1 MVDESGPV
9 LEVVRIQ
16 VDPAQMTAFEGAIAQ
31 AYRCLEATEGHL
43 GHQLY
48 TCIEKAGFYLL
59 QIQWTS
65 LDAHLV
71 NFRQSDNY
79 QQWRSL
85 IGSYFV
91 EPPEVLHYR
100 QHS

>member
-1 MVDESGPV
+1 MVDKIGPV

-31 AYRCLEATEGHL
+31 AYSCLEATEGHL

-48 TCIEKAGFYLL
+48 ACIEKQGSYLL

-85 IGSYFV
+85 IGSFFV
-91 EPPEVLHYR
+91 EPPEVLHYH
-100 QHS
+100 QQS